1 MSGALD
7 ETLIEALVAVL
18 EEEHALL
25 SSNRAAEAA
34 ALVERKL
41 AALQAFEEGVRQSD
55 PARATARIRDAIRN
69 IQRLAEEN
77 ARFLEAIR
85 NGVRSAVSRLEALNS
100 SAYVGSYGRGGSQ
113 MAFTLATGAFN
124 RKA

>member
-7 ETLIEALVAVL
+7 EALIADLAAIL

-25 SSNRAAEAA
+25 STNRAAEAA
-34 ALVERKL
+34 SLVERKL
-41 AALQAFEEGVRQSD
+41 AALQAFETGIRESD
-55 PARATARIRDAIRN
+55 PKLATPRIRNAVGY
-69 IQRLAEEN
+69 IQNLAEEN

-100 SAYVGSYGRGGSQ
+100 SAYVGSYGRGGTQ